1 MKVTSTDIKNS
12 FGKYLRLCSTEPIYI
27 TKNGETIAKL
37 LNHTK
42 ADEIIE
48 NSANLRQVFD
58 VDASM
63 HEAYEPNRVAEAMEA
78 YNLSRVQ
85 MTYEEF
91 ERMNEEANNRYEFI
105 DGEVYMLGSP
115 NVFHQR
121 IVSRLHIAID
131 RYLMGKP
138 CDVFVSPFD
147 VTLLRRGNDK
157 FTNIVQP
164 DLLVICNW
172 KEDTS
177 ESGRYMG
184 IPLLLVEVL
193 SPGNTSKE
201 MFTKLDLY
209 RDSGVEEYW
218 VIDPIRG
225 NAILYRFKDYGIVET
240 RAFNANDSCESM
252 IYPGLTFRVNESELG

>member
-12 FGKYLRLCSTEPIYI
+12 FGKYLRLCSTESVYI

-42 ADEIIE
+42 EDEIIE
-48 NSANLRQVFD
+48 NSANLRQAFN

-63 HEAYEPNRVAEAMEA
+63 HKAYEPSRVAEAMEA

-91 ERMNEEANNRYEFI
+91 KNMNEEASNRYEYI
-105 DGEVYMLGSP
+105 DGEVYMLGAP

-121 IVSRLHIAID
+121 VVSRLHVEMD
-131 RYLMGKP
+131 RYLTGKP
-138 CDVFVSPFD
+138 CDVFTSPFD
-147 VTLLRRGNDK
+147 VTLLRRGNNK

-172 KEDTS
+172 KEDTD
-177 ESGRYMG
+177 ENGRYRG
-184 IPLLLVEVL
+184 IPRLLVEVL
-193 SPGNTSKE
+193 SPGNTVKE
-201 MFTKLDLY
+201 IFTKLDLY

-218 VIDPIRG
+218 IIDPLRG
-225 NAILYRFKDYGIVET
+225 NAILYRFQDYGIAET
-240 RAFNANDSCESM
+240 KAFNENDQCESM
-252 IYPGLTFRVNESELG
+252 IYPGLIFRVNEY